1 MQERRT
7 CDSAPTFM
15 PLRAGLA
22 GRRLTGSEAAS
33 SRPDWLGAV
42 AGVSDNGILHD
53 NNTRVIVLSL
63 C

>member
-1 MQERRT
+1 
-7 CDSAPTFM
+7 M